1 MKVNVKR
8 EMQGYL
14 FEDIEAGEVF
24 YSEADPEIFLL
35 RTDHDKWVAV
45 DIKSG
50 VIYHVDDFIPDNAQ
64 YHIVKAEVNIE

>member
-24 YSEADPEIFLL
+24 YSEADPNSFLL
-35 RTDHDKWVAV
+35 RTDVDDWVAV
-45 DIKSG
+45 DLKTG
-50 VIYHVDDFIPDNAQ
+50 VLYHLQDFNLEDPQ
-64 YHIVKAEVNIE
+64 YRIVQAEVNIS

>member
-24 YSEADPEIFLL
+24 YSEADPNSFLL
-35 RTDHDKWVAV
+35 RTDADDWVAV
-45 DIKSG
+45 DLKTG
-50 VIYHVDDFIPDNAQ
+50 VLCHLHDFNLDNAQ
-64 YHIVKAEVNIE
+64 YHIVHAEVNI